1 MKKERERVEGREMRR
16 VGMER
21 EDEEGEDGGKK
32 RGRMRAR
39 DGGVSNFLFW
49 YAIMALSSPSFT
61 EKMEPKCTLHGSS
74 ASIMSVQF
82 DQLVSVSV
90 PVVRRGQVFVYSSAL
105 RSMTSSRDKYNFFS
119 LL

>member
-1 MKKERERVEGREMRR
+1 MEGW
-16 VGMER
+16 VT
-21 EDEEGEDGGKK
+21 
-32 RGRMRAR
+32 
-39 DGGVSNFLFW
+39 FYLW
-49 YAIMALSSPSFT
+49 YAIKAVDSPSFT

-90 PVVRRGQVFVYSSAL
+90 PVGRRGQVFVYSSAL
-105 RSMTSSRDKYNFFS
+105 KSMTSSRNKYNFS

>member
-1 MKKERERVEGREMRR
+1 MEGW
-16 VGMER
+16 VT
-21 EDEEGEDGGKK
+21 
-32 RGRMRAR
+32 
-39 DGGVSNFLFW
+39 FYFW
-49 YAIMALSSPSFT
+49 YAIKVVGSPSFT

-90 PVVRRGQVFVYSSAL
+90 PVVRRGQVFIHSRAL
-105 RSMTSSRDKYNFFS
+105 RSMTSSRDKYKFS

>member
-1 MKKERERVEGREMRR
+1 MEGW
-16 VGMER
+16 VT
-21 EDEEGEDGGKK
+21 
-32 RGRMRAR
+32 
-39 DGGVSNFLFW
+39 FYFW
-49 YAIMALSSPSFT
+49 YAIMVVGSPSFI

-90 PVVRRGQVFVYSSAL
+90 PVGRRGQVFVYSSAL
-105 RSMTSSRDKYNFFS
+105 RSMTSSRDKYNFS